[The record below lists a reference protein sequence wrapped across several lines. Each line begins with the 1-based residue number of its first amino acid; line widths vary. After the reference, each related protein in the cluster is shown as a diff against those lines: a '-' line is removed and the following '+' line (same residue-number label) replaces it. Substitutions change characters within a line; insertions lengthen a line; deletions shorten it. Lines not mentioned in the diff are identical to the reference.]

1 MLKSESETLRAGDM
15 APDFT
20 LSEADRTTVH
30 LADYRGKPVAIV
42 FIRGTW

>member
-1 MLKSESETLRAGDM
+1 MLKAESETLRAGDM

-20 LSEADRTTVH
+20 LSKADGTAVRLT
-30 LADYRGKPVAIV
+30 DYGGKPLAII